1 MKRNIAIIAIICL
14 LISCKKSTTDIAVEP
29 IQNAIELE
37 TLVPESM
44 GSQGTKLLGRILAL
58 NSEKVTE
65 HGFMLITSNGL
76 NAADT
81 VWLKITGQAVTGN
94 NSLLT
99 ENLTVPPSGQPFRVQ
114 YYLQTKD
121 KKYWANTIEF
131 VPTPIKVKALEDSR
145 VTIGQQLTVTG
156 DFAKLDDTF
165 RIYMR
170 SQNSIAADPVPY
182 TLNANKTSISF
193 AVPQNLKHGNEID
206 FILADNRFMSSF
218 LAKVSILG
226 TLLPPETYEYNY
238 VDIIRFNGQGLSSN
252 TEVPFQIIIGNKIL
266 PYSLEYHLSDLL
278 SGQRGNEFRIGYF
291 NGADTIIFP
300 KKIKLN
306 IPSESAFQFYNTFAH
321 PGSTLRVDAA
331 NLDLYLPL
339 SWDKSRIKLAGKAAQ
354 LQILWGQDDNLTIG
368 NVAEGSY
375 PIEILT
381 DIYNYTSTQKLRVE
395 KLKATGISV
404 GPVEPM
410 GLIKVFGN
418 FMEGQRYTVVE
429 KGGSAYSNIARNGS
443 LDVYAMSNTKEF
455 EIVKIGYG
463 DDWTPTIWV
472 DTNLKVAIKQ
482 ATFTGI
488 SPLSGNYN
496 TKINLQGQNLRGA
509 TVHIG
514 ENVLFPTIDD
524 YGNAYLYMPMYIL
537 PGKYKISIFQNGEW
551 LTSDQY
557 FELKY

>member
-1 MKRNIAIIAIICL
+1 MKRIIAIIAAICL
-14 LISCKKSTTDIAVEP
+14 LISCKKSNTEPEVEV
-29 IQNAIELE
+29 IQKGIELE
-37 TLVPESM
+37 TLVPESL

-58 NSEKVTE
+58 NSEKITE
-65 HGFMLITSNGL
+65 HGFMLITSKGL
-76 NAADT
+76 GAADT
-81 VWLKITGQAVTGN
+81 TWLKIIDQPVAGN
-94 NSLLT
+94 NSLLIK
-99 ENLTVPPSGQPFRVQ
+99 NLTIPPSGQAFRLQ
-114 YYLQTKD
+114 YYVQTKD
-121 KKYWANTIEF
+121 KKYWANTTEF
-131 VPTPIKVKALEDSR
+131 LPTPIKVKALADSK

-156 DFAKLDDTF
+156 DFAKIDDTF

-170 SQNSIAADPVPY
+170 SQSSIAADPVPY

-193 AVPQNLKHGNEID
+193 AVPHNLKHGNEID

-218 LAKVSILG
+218 LAKVSVIG
-226 TLLPPETYEYNY
+226 TLSPPETYEFNY
-238 VDIIRFNGQGLSSN
+238 SDIIRFYGQGLSSN
-252 TEVPFQIIIGNKIL
+252 TDAPFQIIIGNKVL
-266 PYSLEYHLSDLL
+266 PYSVEYHLSDLL
-278 SGQRGNEFRIGYF
+278 SGQRGKEFRIGYF

-331 NLDLYLPL
+331 NLDQYLPL
-339 SWDKSRIKLAGKAAQ
+339 SWDKSKVNLAGKIAQ

-381 DIYNYTSTQKLRVE
+381 DLYNYTSTQKLRVE
-395 KLKATGISV
+395 KLKPTGIST

-410 GLIKVFGN
+410 ALIKVFGN

-429 KGGSAYSNIARNGS
+429 KNGYTYDNIARNGS
-443 LDVYAMSNTKEF
+443 LEVYAVSNTKEF
-455 EIVKIGYG
+455 QIVKIGYSS
-463 DDWTPTIWV
+463 DWNPPTWI
-472 DTNLKVAIKQ
+472 DTDLKVAIKST
-482 ATFTGI
+482 TFTGI
-488 SPLSGNYN
+488 SPLSGNYS
-496 TKINLQGQNLRGA
+496 TKISLQGQGLRGA

-514 ENVLFPTIDD
+514 ENVLFPSIDD

-551 LTSDQY
+551 FTSEQF